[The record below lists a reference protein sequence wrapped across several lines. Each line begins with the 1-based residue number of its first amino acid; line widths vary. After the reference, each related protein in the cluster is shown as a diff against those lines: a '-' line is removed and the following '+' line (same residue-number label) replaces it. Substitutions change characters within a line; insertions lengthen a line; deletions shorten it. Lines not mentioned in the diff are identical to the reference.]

1 MICASFEQS
10 CCPFTHHMSHCLFN
24 PLHTLPYHA
33 QACMCCNMAGSS
45 RLCSQGQNPA
55 GYASYDHTYVS
66 YEHGCTRWNLSGL
79 TGVATVCTCR
89 SALSAKG
96 SPVLLG
102 AGASLAAA
110 FLERRMAAG
119 DPVVLQRLMRLLT
132 APLAAMD
139 DQTEV
144 HPRHAHLIQP
154 RGGLSSFSVW
164 CLPTL
169 AAH

>member
-1 MICASFEQS
+1 MPRLACAA
-10 CCPFTHHMSHCLFN
+10 TW
-24 PLHTLPYHA
+24 
-33 QACMCCNMAGSS
+33 
-45 RLCSQGQNPA
+45 QGQA
-55 GYASYDHTYVS
+55 GYAVKDKTPLVTPHMITHFS